1 MGHPMSFV
9 GVDLHHNLLRDKCSL
24 SSMTTESKN
33 AVKSSSLRP
42 LAKLFPYLVKYKIQ
56 VALAIFFLLLAAIT
70 TLTLP
75 MAVRRVIDNGFSDSD
90 PALVNN
96 YFTVLILIA
105 AVLAF
110 ASSCRYYFVIWIG
123 ERIVADL
130 RNDVFA
136 NVTRLSSEF
145 FDRSHSGEII
155 SRLTADT
162 TQIKS
167 AVGATAS
174 MALRNSILGSGALI
188 MMIYTSPRLSL
199 IVIAAIPLIV
209 LPIVGF
215 GRKVRQ
221 RSRAAQDTL
230 ANATAYASESISAVR
245 TMQAFT
251 NGKHV
256 RGKFSGAVDFAFD
269 AARLAIRTRALLTGF
284 AIFLIFSSVVA
295 VLWIGANDVLAGK
308 ITGGTLGQ
316 FLLYAVIAASAMG
329 ALSEVWGELSQAAGS
344 AERLIELLG
353 TKSAITAPVN
363 PVSLTKPVKGKIAFE
378 DVSFN
383 YPTRPEQPTLEGLSM
398 AIKPGETVAIV
409 GPSGAG
415 KSTLFALLLRFYDP
429 ASGEIKLDN
438 VDIKMLAEDDF
449 RSQIALVPQD
459 TMIFASS
466 AADNI
471 SYGEPTASRET
482 IINAAK
488 AANAHDFIEKMPQGY
503 ETVLGE
509 RGVTLSGGQRQR
521 LAIARAILKDAP
533 VLLLDEATSALD
545 AESEKLVQDALDH
558 LMKGRTTLIIAHR
571 LATVL
576 KADRILVMDE
586 GKIIEEG
593 THKALIKK
601 KGVYAGLA
609 KLQFGE
615 G

>member
-1 MGHPMSFV
+1 
-9 GVDLHHNLLRDKCSL
+9 
-24 SSMTTESKN
+24 MTIESQKN
-33 AVKSSSLRP
+33 VKTTSLRP
-42 LAKLFPYLVKYKIQ
+42 LAKLFPYIVKYKIQ
-56 VALAIFFLLLAAIT
+56 VVLAIFFLLLAAIT

-75 MAVRRVIDNGFSDSD
+75 MAVRRVIDNGFTNSD
-90 PALVNN
+90 PSLVNN
-96 YFTVLILIA
+96 YFTVLIIIA
-105 AVLAF
+105 AVLAI

-136 NVTRLSSEF
+136 NVTRLSPEF
-145 FDRSHSGEII
+145 FDKSHSGEII

-174 MALRNSILGSGALI
+174 LALRNSILGVGALI
-188 MMIYTSPRLSL
+188 MMVITSPRLSL

-215 GRKVRQ
+215 GRKVRA

-230 ANATAYASESISAVR
+230 ADATAYASESISAVR

-251 NGKHV
+251 NGNYV
-256 RGKFSGAVDFAFD
+256 RGRFSGAVDFAFD
-269 AARLAIRTRALLTGF
+269 AARKAILTRSLLTGF
-284 AIFLIFSSVVA
+284 AIFLIFSSIVA
-295 VLWIGANDVLAGK
+295 VLWIGANDVLAGTM
-308 ITGGTLGQ
+308 TGGTLGQ
-316 FLLYAVIAASAMG
+316 FLLYAVFAGGAMG

-353 TKSAITAPVN
+353 TKSAITTPTN
-363 PVSLTKPVKGKIAFE
+363 PVALAKPAKGEITFE

-383 YPTRPEQPTLEGLSM
+383 YPSRPDQPTLNGLSM

-429 ASGEIKLDN
+429 TNGEIKLDGIN
-438 VDIKMLAEDDF
+438 IKNLIEDDF

-466 AADNI
+466 AAENI
-471 SYGEPTASRET
+471 SYGKPTTERKTVIA
-482 IINAAK
+482 AAK
-488 AANAHDFIEKMPQGY
+488 AANAHEFIEKMPQAY
-503 ETVLGE
+503 ETILGE

-545 AESEKLVQDALDH
+545 AESEKLVQDALEN
-558 LMKGRTTLIIAHR
+558 LMQGRTTLIIAHR

-586 GKIIEEG
+586 GKVIEEG
-593 THKALIKK
+593 THKSLIKK

-615 G
+615 N

>member
-1 MGHPMSFV
+1 
-9 GVDLHHNLLRDKCSL
+9 
-24 SSMTTESKN
+24 MTTESK
-33 AVKSSSLRP
+33 KTDKRSSLHP
-42 LAKLFPYLVKYKIQ
+42 LAKLFPYILKYKIQ
-56 VALAIFFLLLAAIT
+56 VAFALYFLLLAAVT

-96 YFTVLILIA
+96 YFSVLIMIA
-105 AVLAF
+105 AVLAL

-136 NVTRLSSEF
+136 NVTRLSPEF
-145 FDRSHSGEII
+145 FDKSHSGEIV

-174 MALRNSILGSGALI
+174 MALRNSILGIGALI
-188 MMIYTSPRLSL
+188 MMVYTSPRLSL

-215 GRKVRQ
+215 GRKVRK
-221 RSRAAQDTL
+221 RSREAQDTL
-230 ANATAYASESISAVR
+230 ADATAYASESISAVR

-251 NGKHV
+251 NGSLV
-256 RGKFSGAVDFAFD
+256 RNRFSGAVDFAFD
-269 AARLAIRTRALLTGF
+269 AARLAIRTRAILTGF
-284 AIFLIFSSVVA
+284 AIFLIFSSIVA
-295 VLWIGANDVLAGK
+295 VLWIGANDVLAG
-308 ITGGTLGQ
+308 ITTGGTLGQ
-316 FLLYAVIAASAMG
+316 FLLYAMIAGSAMG

-344 AERLIELLG
+344 TERLIELLG
-353 TKSAITAPVN
+353 TKSAITTPTN
-363 PVSLTKPVKGKIAFE
+363 PVELTRPAKGQITFK

-398 AIKPGETVAIV
+398 VIKPGETLAIV

-429 ASGEIKLDN
+429 AKGEVKLDN
-438 VDIKMLAEDDF
+438 IDIKNLTEDDF

-471 SYGEPTASRET
+471 SYGRPNATRDTVIA
-482 IINAAK
+482 AAK
-488 AANAHDFIEKMPQGY
+488 AANAHDFIEKMPDGY
-503 ETVLGE
+503 ETILGE

-593 THKALIKK
+593 THKALTKK
-601 KGVYAGLA
+601 KGVYARLA

>member
-1 MGHPMSFV
+1 
-9 GVDLHHNLLRDKCSL
+9 
-24 SSMTTESKN
+24 MTIESEKN
-33 AVKSSSLRP
+33 VKSTSLRP
-42 LAKLFPYLVKYKIQ
+42 LTKLFPYIAKYKIR

-136 NVTRLSSEF
+136 NVTRLSPEF
-145 FDRSHSGEII
+145 FDKSHSGEIV

-174 MALRNSILGSGALI
+174 LALRNVILGVGALV
-188 MMIYTSPRLSL
+188 MMVITSPRLSL

-215 GRKVRQ
+215 GRKVRA

-230 ANATAYASESISAVR
+230 ADATAYASESISAVR

-251 NGKHV
+251 NGNHV
-256 RGKFSGAVDFAFD
+256 RGRFSGAVDFAFD
-269 AARLAIRTRALLTGF
+269 AARKAILTRSLLTGF
-284 AIFLIFSSVVA
+284 AIFLIFSSIVA
-295 VLWIGANDVLAGK
+295 VLWIGANDVLAGTM
-308 ITGGTLGQ
+308 TGGTLGQ
-316 FLLYAVIAASAMG
+316 FLLYAVFAGGAMG

-353 TKSAITAPVN
+353 TKSAIITPI
-363 PVSLTKPVKGKIAFE
+363 KPLELAKPAKGEITFE
-378 DVSFN
+378 AVSFN
-383 YPTRPEQPTLEGLSM
+383 YPTRPNQPTLEGLSM
-398 AIKPGETVAIV
+398 SVKPGETVAIV

-429 ASGEIKLDN
+429 ASGIIKLDDI
-438 VDIKMLAEDDF
+438 DIKKLAEDDF

-466 AADNI
+466 AAENI
-471 SYGEPTASRET
+471 SYGKPQATRDNVIA
-482 IINAAK
+482 AAK
-488 AANAHDFIEKMPQGY
+488 AANAHEFIEKMPQAY
-503 ETVLGE
+503 DTILGE

-545 AESEKLVQDALDH
+545 AESEKLVQDALEN
-558 LMKGRTTLIIAHR
+558 LMQGRTTLIIAHR

>member
-1 MGHPMSFV
+1 
-9 GVDLHHNLLRDKCSL
+9 
-24 SSMTTESKN
+24 
-33 AVKSSSLRP
+33 
-42 LAKLFPYLVKYKIQ
+42 
-56 VALAIFFLLLAAIT
+56 LLLAAIT

-136 NVTRLSSEF
+136 NVTRLSPEF
-145 FDRSHSGEII
+145 FDKSHSGEIV

-174 MALRNSILGSGALI
+174 LALRNVILGVGALV
-188 MMIYTSPRLSL
+188 MMVITSPRLSL

-215 GRKVRQ
+215 GRKVRA

-230 ANATAYASESISAVR
+230 ADATAYASESISAVR

-251 NGKHV
+251 NGNHV
-256 RGKFSGAVDFAFD
+256 RGRFSGAVDFAFD
-269 AARLAIRTRALLTGF
+269 AARKAILTRSLLTGF
-284 AIFLIFSSVVA
+284 AIFLIFSSIVA
-295 VLWIGANDVLAGK
+295 VLWIGANDVLAGTM
-308 ITGGTLGQ
+308 TGGTLGQ
-316 FLLYAVIAASAMG
+316 FLLYAVFAGGAMG

-353 TKSAITAPVN
+353 TKSAIITPI
-363 PVSLTKPVKGKIAFE
+363 KPLELAKPAKGEITFE
-378 DVSFN
+378 AVSFN
-383 YPTRPEQPTLEGLSM
+383 YPTRPNQPTLEGLSM
-398 AIKPGETVAIV
+398 SVKPGETVAIV

-429 ASGEIKLDN
+429 ASGIIKLDDI
-438 VDIKMLAEDDF
+438 DIKKLAEDDF

-466 AADNI
+466 AAENI
-471 SYGEPTASRET
+471 SYGKPQPTRDNVIA
-482 IINAAK
+482 AAK
-488 AANAHDFIEKMPQGY
+488 AANAHEFIEKMPQAY
-503 ETVLGE
+503 DTILGE

-545 AESEKLVQDALDH
+545 AESEKLVQDALEN
-558 LMKGRTTLIIAHR
+558 LMQGRTTLIIAHR

>member
-1 MGHPMSFV
+1 
-9 GVDLHHNLLRDKCSL
+9 
-24 SSMTTESKN
+24 MTIESQKN
-33 AVKSSSLRP
+33 VKSTSLRP
-42 LAKLFPYLVKYKIQ
+42 LTKLFPYIAKYKIR

-136 NVTRLSSEF
+136 NVTRLSPEF
-145 FDRSHSGEII
+145 FDKSHSGEIV

-174 MALRNSILGSGALI
+174 LALRNVILGFGALF
-188 MMIYTSPRLSL
+188 MMIITSPRLSL

-215 GRKVRQ
+215 GRKVRA

-230 ANATAYASESISAVR
+230 ADATAYASESISAVR

-251 NGKHV
+251 NGNHV
-256 RGKFSGAVDFAFD
+256 RGRFSGAVDFAFD
-269 AARLAIRTRALLTGF
+269 AARKAILTRSLLTGF
-284 AIFLIFSSVVA
+284 AIFLIFSSIVA
-295 VLWIGANDVLAGK
+295 VLWIGANDVLAGTM
-308 ITGGTLGQ
+308 TGGTLGQ
-316 FLLYAVIAASAMG
+316 FLLYAVFAGGAMG

-353 TKSAITAPVN
+353 TKSAIITPI
-363 PVSLTKPVKGKIAFE
+363 KPLELAKPAKGEITFE
-378 DVSFN
+378 AVSFN
-383 YPTRPEQPTLEGLSM
+383 YPTRPNQPTLEGLSM
-398 AIKPGETVAIV
+398 SVKPGETVAIV

-429 ASGEIKLDN
+429 ASGIIKLDDI
-438 VDIKMLAEDDF
+438 DIKKLAEDDF

-466 AADNI
+466 AAENI
-471 SYGEPTASRET
+471 SYGKPQATRDNVIA
-482 IINAAK
+482 AAK
-488 AANAHDFIEKMPQGY
+488 AANAHEFIEKMPQAY
-503 ETVLGE
+503 DTILGE

-545 AESEKLVQDALDH
+545 AESEKLVQDALEN
-558 LMKGRTTLIIAHR
+558 LMQGRTTLIIAHR

>member
-1 MGHPMSFV
+1 
-9 GVDLHHNLLRDKCSL
+9 
-24 SSMTTESKN
+24 MTTESKN
-33 AVKSSSLRP
+33 PDKSTSLRP
-42 LAKLFPYLVKYKIQ
+42 LAKLFPYILKYKPQ

-75 MAVRRVIDNGFSDSD
+75 MAVRRVIDHGFSDSD
-90 PALVNN
+90 PALVDS
-96 YFTVLILIA
+96 YFTVLIAIVGLLAIA
-105 AVLAF
+105 SA
-110 ASSCRYYFVIWIG
+110 CRYYFVIWIG

-136 NVTRLSSEF
+136 NVTRLSPEF
-145 FDRSHSGEII
+145 FDKSHSGEII

-174 MALRNSILGSGALI
+174 VALRNVILGFGALM

-199 IVIAAIPLIV
+199 IVIAAIPLII

-215 GRKVRQ
+215 GRKVRE
-221 RSRAAQDTL
+221 RSRVAQDSL
-230 ANATAYASESISAVR
+230 ADATAYASEAISAVR

-251 NGKHV
+251 NGSHV
-256 RGKFSGAVDFAFD
+256 RGRFSGAVDFAFD
-269 AARLAIRTRALLTGF
+269 AARLAVRTRALLTGF
-284 AIFLIFSSVVA
+284 AIFLIFASVVA
-295 VLWIGANDVLAGK
+295 VLWIGANDVLAG
-308 ITGGTLGQ
+308 TMSGGTLGQ
-316 FLLYAVIAASAMG
+316 FLLYAVFAGGAMG

-353 TKSAITAPVN
+353 TQSAITSPTN
-363 PVSLTKPVKGKIAFE
+363 PKLLPKPARGEIVFDDI
-378 DVSFN
+378 SFN

-398 AIKPGETVAIV
+398 AIIPGETVAIV

-415 KSTLFALLLRFYDP
+415 KSTIFALLLRFYDP
-429 ASGEIKLDN
+429 DSGEIKLDDI
-438 VDIKMLAEDDF
+438 DIKNLAEDDF

-471 SYGEPTASRET
+471 SYGKPNNSKENVIA
-482 IINAAK
+482 AAK
-488 AANAHDFIEKMPQGY
+488 AANAHDFIVKMPEGY

-593 THKALIKK
+593 THKSLIKQ

-615 G
+615 R

>member
-1 MGHPMSFV
+1 MSSV
-9 GVDLHHNLLRDKCSL
+9 GEGVHHNQPRDKCSL
-24 SSMTTESKN
+24 ASMTTESKN

-42 LAKLFPYLVKYKIQ
+42 LAKLFPYIVKYRIQ
-56 VALAIFFLLLAAIT
+56 VALALFFLLLAAIT

-75 MAVRRVIDNGFSDSD
+75 IAVRRVIDNGFSDSD

-96 YFTVLILIA
+96 YFSVLILIA

-145 FDRSHSGEII
+145 FDRSHSGEIV

-363 PVSLTKPVKGKIAFE
+363 PVSLARPVKGEIAFE
-378 DVSFN
+378 GVSFN

-471 SYGEPTASRET
+471 SYGKPTASRET

>member
-1 MGHPMSFV
+1 MA
-9 GVDLHHNLLRDKCSL
+9 
-24 SSMTTESKN
+24 TESKN
-33 AVKSSSLRP
+33 SSKRTSLRP
-42 LAKLFPYLVKYKIQ
+42 LAKLVPYILKYKIQ
-56 VALAIFFLLLAAIT
+56 VALAIFFLLLAAVT

-75 MAVRRVIDNGFSDSD
+75 MAVRRVIDHGFTGSD
-90 PALVNN
+90 PALVNS
-96 YFTVLILIA
+96 YFTVLIAIA
-105 AVLAF
+105 GLLAL

-136 NVTRLSSEF
+136 NVTRLSPEF
-145 FDRSHSGEII
+145 FDKSHSGEIV

-174 MALRNSILGSGALI
+174 VALRNVILGVGALI

-215 GRKVRQ
+215 GRKVRE
-221 RSRAAQDTL
+221 RSRAAQDSL
-230 ANATAYASESISAVR
+230 ADATAYASESISAVR

-251 NGKHV
+251 NGSHV
-256 RGKFSGAVDFAFD
+256 RSRFSSAVDFAFN
-269 AARLAIRTRALLTGF
+269 AARLAVRTRALLTGF
-284 AIFLIFSSVVA
+284 AIFLIFASVVA
-295 VLWIGANDVLAGK
+295 VLWIGANDVLAG
-308 ITGGTLGQ
+308 TMSGGTLGQ
-316 FLLYAVIAASAMG
+316 FLLYAVFAGGALG

-344 AERLIELLG
+344 AERLIELLS
-353 TKSAITAPVN
+353 TQSAITSPQ
-363 PVSLTKPVKGKIAFE
+363 KPEILAKPAKGEIIFE
-378 DVSFN
+378 DVTFN
-383 YPTRPEQPTLEGLSM
+383 YPSRPEQPTLTGLSM
-398 AIKPGETVAIV
+398 AVKPGETVAIV

-415 KSTLFALLLRFYDP
+415 KSTIFALLLRFYDP
-429 ASGEIKLDN
+429 EKGSVKLDN
-438 VDIKMLAEDDF
+438 LDIKNLVEDDF

-466 AADNI
+466 AAENI
-471 SYGEPTASRET
+471 SYGKPTASRDT
-482 IINAAK
+482 VIAAAK
-488 AANAHDFIEKMPQGY
+488 AANAHEFIEKMPEGY
-503 ETVLGE
+503 ETILGE

-593 THKALIKK
+593 THKTLIKK

>member
-1 MGHPMSFV
+1 
-9 GVDLHHNLLRDKCSL
+9 
-24 SSMTTESKN
+24 MTIESKKT
-33 AVKSSSLRP
+33 VKSSSLRP
-42 LAKLFPYLVKYKIQ
+42 LAKLAPYIARYKTK
-56 VALAIFFLLLAAIT
+56 VGLAIFFLLLAAIT

-75 MAVRRVIDNGFSDSD
+75 IAVRRVIDNGFSESD
-90 PALVNN
+90 PSLVNN
-96 YFTVLILIA
+96 YFTVLIIIA

-110 ASSCRYYFVIWIG
+110 ASSCRYYFVIWLG

-136 NVTRLSSEF
+136 NVTRLSPEF
-145 FDRSHSGEII
+145 FDKSHSGEII

-174 MALRNSILGSGALI
+174 LALRNVILGFGALI
-188 MMIYTSPRLSL
+188 MMIITSPRLSF

-215 GRKVRQ
+215 GRKVRK

-230 ANATAYASESISAVR
+230 ADATAYASESIAAVR

-251 NGKHV
+251 NGTHV
-256 RGKFSGAVDFAFD
+256 RSKFSSAVDFAFD
-269 AARLAIRTRALLTGF
+269 AVRKAILTRSLLTGF
-284 AIFLIFSSVVA
+284 AIFLIFASVVA
-295 VLWIGANDVLAGK
+295 VLWIGANDVLAGTM
-308 ITGGTLGQ
+308 TGGTLGQ
-316 FLLYAVIAASAMG
+316 FLLYAVFAAGAMG

-344 AERLIELLG
+344 AERLVELLG
-353 TKSAITAPVN
+353 TKSAIQSPKDPRELA
-363 PVSLTKPVKGKIAFE
+363 KPARGEITFNNVG
-378 DVSFN
+378 FN
-383 YPTRPEQPTLEGLSM
+383 YPTRPDQKTLEGLSLK
-398 AIKPGETVAIV
+398 IEPGETVAIV

-429 ASGEIKLDN
+429 ANGEIKLDDI
-438 VDIKMLAEDDF
+438 DIKQLAEDDF

-471 SYGEPTASRET
+471 SYGKPTAERET
-482 IINAAK
+482 IISAAK
-488 AANAHDFIEKMPQGY
+488 AANAHDFIEKMPEAY
-503 ETVLGE
+503 ETILGE

-545 AESEKLVQDALDH
+545 AESEKLVQDALEN
-558 LMKGRTTLIIAHR
+558 LMQGRTTLIIAHR

-593 THKALIKK
+593 TPKALIKK

>member
-1 MGHPMSFV
+1 
-9 GVDLHHNLLRDKCSL
+9 
-24 SSMTTESKN
+24 MTIESQKN
-33 AVKSSSLRP
+33 VKSTSLRP
-42 LAKLFPYLVKYKIQ
+42 LAKLFPYIVKYKIR

-90 PALVNN
+90 PSLVNN
-96 YFTVLILIA
+96 YFTVLIIIA

-136 NVTRLSSEF
+136 NVTRLSPEF
-145 FDRSHSGEII
+145 FDKSHSGEIV

-174 MALRNSILGSGALI
+174 LALRNVILGVGALV
-188 MMIYTSPRLSL
+188 MMVITSPRLSL

-215 GRKVRQ
+215 GRKVRA

-230 ANATAYASESISAVR
+230 ADATAYASESISAVR

-251 NGKHV
+251 NGNHV
-256 RGKFSGAVDFAFD
+256 RGRFSGAVDFAFD
-269 AARLAIRTRALLTGF
+269 AARKAILTRSLLTGF
-284 AIFLIFSSVVA
+284 AIFLIFSSIVA
-295 VLWIGANDVLAGK
+295 VLWIGANDVLAGTM
-308 ITGGTLGQ
+308 TGGTLGQ
-316 FLLYAVIAASAMG
+316 FLLYAVFAGGAMG

-353 TKSAITAPVN
+353 TKSAIETPNN
-363 PVSLTKPVKGKIAFE
+363 PVALTKPAKGEIAFK

-383 YPTRPEQPTLEGLSM
+383 YPTRPDQPTLEGLSM
-398 AIKPGETVAIV
+398 AIQPGETVAIV

-429 ASGEIKLDN
+429 NTGEINLDGIN
-438 VDIKMLAEDDF
+438 IKNLAEDDF

-471 SYGEPTASRET
+471 SYGKPTATRD
-482 IINAAK
+482 IIVAAAK
-488 AANAHDFIEKMPQGY
+488 AANAHEFIERMPEGY
-503 ETVLGE
+503 ETILGE

-545 AESEKLVQDALDH
+545 AESEKLVQDALEN
-558 LMKGRTTLIIAHR
+558 LMQGRTTLIIAHR

>member
-1 MGHPMSFV
+1 
-9 GVDLHHNLLRDKCSL
+9 
-24 SSMTTESKN
+24 MTTEFDKT
-33 AVKSSSLRP
+33 VKASSMKP
-42 LAKLFPYLVKYKIQ
+42 LARLAPYIGKYKTQ
-56 VALAIFFLLLAAIT
+56 VVLAIVFLLLAAIT

-75 MAVRRVIDNGFSDSD
+75 IAVRRVIDNGFSESD
-90 PALVNN
+90 PSLVQN
-96 YFTVLILIA
+96 YFTVLIVIA

-136 NVTRLSSEF
+136 NVTRLSPEF
-145 FDRSHSGEII
+145 FDKSHSGEIV

-174 MALRNSILGSGALI
+174 LALRNIILGLGALI
-188 MMIYTSPRLSL
+188 MMVYTSPRLSL

-215 GRKVRQ
+215 GRKVRK

-230 ANATAYASESISAVR
+230 ADATAYASESISAVR
-245 TMQAFT
+245 TMQSFT
-251 NGKHV
+251 NGNFV
-256 RGKFSGAVDFAFD
+256 RQRFSGAVDFAFE

-284 AIFLIFSSVVA
+284 AIFLVFSSVVA
-295 VLWIGANDVLAGK
+295 VLWIGANDVLAG
-308 ITGGTLGQ
+308 TMSGGTLGQ
-316 FLLYAVIAASAMG
+316 FLLYAVFAAGAMG

-344 AERLIELLG
+344 AERLIELLS
-353 TKSAITAPVN
+353 TKSAIETPDTPLQLPTPVRGEI
-363 PVSLTKPVKGKIAFE
+363 SFDA
-378 DVSFN
+378 VSFS
-383 YPTRPEQPTLEGLSM
+383 YPTRPDQPTLEGLSM
-398 AIKPGETVAIV
+398 SVQPGETVAIV
-409 GPSGAG
+409 GASGAG
-415 KSTLFALLLRFYDP
+415 KSTLFSLLLRFYDP
-429 ASGEIKLDN
+429 ASGTISLD
-438 VDIKMLAEDDF
+438 KMNITSLAEDDF
-449 RSQIALVPQD
+449 RSQMALVPQE
-459 TMIFASS
+459 TMIFAAS
-466 AADNI
+466 AAENI
-471 SYGEPTASRET
+471 AYGKPRAAKDA
-482 IINAAK
+482 IIEAAK
-488 AANAHDFIEKMPQGY
+488 AANAHEFIEKMPEGY
-503 ETVLGE
+503 DTVLGE

-545 AESEKLVQDALDH
+545 AESEKLVQDALDR
-558 LMKGRTTLIIAHR
+558 LMEGRTTLIIAHR

-593 THKALIKK
+593 THKALIRK
-601 KGVYAGLA
+601 KGVYARLA

>member
-1 MGHPMSFV
+1 
-9 GVDLHHNLLRDKCSL
+9 
-24 SSMTTESKN
+24 MTAESEKT
-33 AVKSSSLRP
+33 VKSTSLRP
-42 LAKLFPYLVKYKIQ
+42 LAKLFPYIVKYKLQ

-105 AVLAF
+105 AVLAI

-136 NVTRLSSEF
+136 NVTRLSPEF
-145 FDRSHSGEII
+145 FDKSHSGEIV

-174 MALRNSILGSGALI
+174 LALRNSILGIGALL
-188 MMIYTSPRLSL
+188 MMVYTSPRLSL

-221 RSRAAQDTL
+221 RSRDAQDSL
-230 ANATAYASESISAVR
+230 AEATSYASESISAVR
-245 TMQAFT
+245 TMQSFT

-256 RGKFSGAVDFAFD
+256 RNRFSGAVDFAFD
-269 AARLAIRTRALLTGF
+269 AARKAILTRSLLTGF
-284 AIFLIFSSVVA
+284 AIFLIFASIVA
-295 VLWIGANDVLAGK
+295 VLWIGANDVLAGTM
-308 ITGGTLGQ
+308 TGGTLGQ
-316 FLLYAVIAASAMG
+316 FLLYAVMAGGAMG

-353 TKSAITAPVN
+353 TKSAIASPKQPIDLV
-363 PVSLTKPVKGKIAFE
+363 KPAKGEIHFE

-383 YPTRPEQPTLEGLSM
+383 YPTRPEQSTLKGLSM
-398 AIKPGETVAIV
+398 SVKSGETVAIV

-415 KSTLFALLLRFYDP
+415 KSTIFSLLLRFYDP
-429 ASGEIKLDN
+429 QNGEIRMDGI
-438 VDIKMLAEDDF
+438 DIKNLAEDDF

-459 TMIFASS
+459 TMIFAAS
-466 AADNI
+466 AAENI
-471 SYGEPTASRET
+471 SYGKPTASRDT
-482 IINAAK
+482 VTTAAK
-488 AANAHDFIEKMPQGY
+488 AANAHEFIEQMPDGY
-503 ETVLGE
+503 ETILGE

-558 LMKGRTTLIIAHR
+558 LMQGRTTLIIAHR

-576 KADRILVMDE
+576 KADRILVMDQ
-586 GKIIEEG
+586 GRIIEEG
-593 THKALIKK
+593 THKSLIKK
-601 KGVYAGLA
+601 KGVYANLA

-615 G
+615 N

>member
-1 MGHPMSFV
+1 
-9 GVDLHHNLLRDKCSL
+9 
-24 SSMTTESKN
+24 MTIESQKN
-33 AVKSSSLRP
+33 VKSTSLRP
-42 LAKLFPYLVKYKIQ
+42 LTKLFPYIAKYKIR

-136 NVTRLSSEF
+136 NVTRLSPEF
-145 FDRSHSGEII
+145 FDKSHSGEIV

-174 MALRNSILGSGALI
+174 LALRNIILGFGALF
-188 MMIYTSPRLSL
+188 MMVITSPRLSL

-215 GRKVRQ
+215 GRKVRA

-230 ANATAYASESISAVR
+230 ADATAYASESISAVR

-251 NGKHV
+251 NGNHV
-256 RGKFSGAVDFAFD
+256 RGRFSGAVDFAFD
-269 AARLAIRTRALLTGF
+269 AARKAILTRSLLTGF
-284 AIFLIFSSVVA
+284 AIFLIFSSIVA
-295 VLWIGANDVLAGK
+295 VLWIGANDVLAGTM
-308 ITGGTLGQ
+308 TGGTLGQ
-316 FLLYAVIAASAMG
+316 FLLYAVFAGGAMG

-353 TKSAITAPVN
+353 TKSAIITPI
-363 PVSLTKPVKGKIAFE
+363 KPLELAKPAKGEITFE

-383 YPTRPEQPTLEGLSM
+383 YPTRPDQPTLEGLSM
-398 AIKPGETVAIV
+398 SVKPGETVAIV

-429 ASGEIKLDN
+429 ASGIIKLDDI
-438 VDIKMLAEDDF
+438 DIKKLAEDDF

-466 AADNI
+466 AAENI
-471 SYGEPTASRET
+471 SYGKPRATRDNVIA
-482 IINAAK
+482 AAK
-488 AANAHDFIEKMPQGY
+488 AANAHEFIEKMPQAY
-503 ETVLGE
+503 DTILGE

-545 AESEKLVQDALDH
+545 AESEKLVQDALEN
-558 LMKGRTTLIIAHR
+558 LMQGRTTLIIAHR

>member
-1 MGHPMSFV
+1 
-9 GVDLHHNLLRDKCSL
+9 
-24 SSMTTESKN
+24 MTTESQKN
-33 AVKSSSLRP
+33 VKSRSLRP
-42 LAKLFPYLVKYKIQ
+42 LAKLFPYIVKYKIR

-75 MAVRRVIDNGFSDSD
+75 IAVRRVIDNGFSDSD

-105 AVLAF
+105 AVLAI

-136 NVTRLSSEF
+136 NVTRLSPEF
-145 FDRSHSGEII
+145 FDKSHSGEIV

-174 MALRNSILGSGALI
+174 LALRNVILGVGALA
-188 MMIYTSPRLSL
+188 MMIITSPRLSL

-215 GRKVRQ
+215 GRKVRA

-230 ANATAYASESISAVR
+230 ADATAYASESISAVR

-251 NGKHV
+251 NGNHV
-256 RGKFSGAVDFAFD
+256 RGRFSGAVDFAFD
-269 AARLAIRTRALLTGF
+269 AARKAILTRSLLTGF
-284 AIFLIFSSVVA
+284 AIFLIFASIVA
-295 VLWIGANDVLAGK
+295 VLWIGANDVLAGTM
-308 ITGGTLGQ
+308 TGGTLGQ
-316 FLLYAVIAASAMG
+316 FLLYAVFAGGAMG

-344 AERLIELLG
+344 AERLIELLS
-353 TKSAITAPVN
+353 TRSAITTPAQPL
-363 PVSLTKPVKGKIAFE
+363 PLAKPAKGEIAFD

-383 YPTRPEQPTLEGLSM
+383 YPTRPDQPTLEGLSM
-398 AIKPGETVAIV
+398 AIRPGETVAIV

-429 ASGEIKLDN
+429 ASGQIKLDN
-438 VDIKMLAEDDF
+438 IDIRELAEDDF

-466 AADNI
+466 AAENI
-471 SYGEPTASRET
+471 SYGKPTATRDHV
-482 IINAAK
+482 IAAAK
-488 AANAHDFIEKMPQGY
+488 AANAHEFIEKMPEGY
-503 ETVLGE
+503 ETILGE

-545 AESEKLVQDALDH
+545 AESEKLVQDALEN
-558 LMKGRTTLIIAHR
+558 LMQGRTTLIIAHR

-586 GKIIEEG
+586 GKVIEEG
-593 THKALIKK
+593 THKALIKQ

>member
-1 MGHPMSFV
+1 MA
-9 GVDLHHNLLRDKCSL
+9 
-24 SSMTTESKN
+24 TESKN
-33 AVKSSSLRP
+33 PGKRTSLRP
-42 LAKLFPYLVKYKIQ
+42 LARLVPYILKYKIQ
-56 VALAIFFLLLAAIT
+56 VALAIFFLLLAAVT

-75 MAVRRVIDNGFSDSD
+75 MAVRRVIDHGFTGSD
-90 PALVNN
+90 PALVNS
-96 YFTVLILIA
+96 YFTVLIAIA
-105 AVLAF
+105 GLLAI

-136 NVTRLSSEF
+136 NVTRLSPEF
-145 FDRSHSGEII
+145 FDKSHSGEIV

-174 MALRNSILGSGALI
+174 VALRNVILGVGAL
-188 MMIYTSPRLSL
+188 MMMVYTSPRLSM

-215 GRKVRQ
+215 GRKVRE
-221 RSRAAQDTL
+221 RSRAAQDSL
-230 ANATAYASESISAVR
+230 ADATAYASESISAVR

-251 NGKHV
+251 NGSHV
-256 RGKFSGAVDFAFD
+256 RGRFSSAVDFAFN
-269 AARLAIRTRALLTGF
+269 AARLAVRTRALLTGF
-284 AIFLIFSSVVA
+284 AIFLIFASVVA
-295 VLWIGANDVLAGK
+295 VLWIGANDVLAG
-308 ITGGTLGQ
+308 TMSGGTLGQ
-316 FLLYAVIAASAMG
+316 FLLYAVFAGGALG

-344 AERLIELLG
+344 AERLIELLS
-353 TKSAITAPVN
+353 TQSAITSPE
-363 PVSLTKPVKGKIAFE
+363 KPAALAKPAKGEITFE
-378 DVSFN
+378 DVTFN
-383 YPTRPEQPTLEGLSM
+383 YPSRPEQPTLTGLSM

-415 KSTLFALLLRFYDP
+415 KSTIFALLLRFYDP
-429 ASGEIKLDN
+429 EKGTVKLDN
-438 VDIKMLAEDDF
+438 LDIKNLVEDDF

-466 AADNI
+466 AAENI
-471 SYGEPTASRET
+471 SYGRPTASRDT
-482 IINAAK
+482 VIAAAK
-488 AANAHDFIEKMPQGY
+488 AANAHDFIEKMPEGY
-503 ETVLGE
+503 ETILGE

-558 LMKGRTTLIIAHR
+558 LMEGRTTLIIAHR

>member
-1 MGHPMSFV
+1 
-9 GVDLHHNLLRDKCSL
+9 
-24 SSMTTESKN
+24 MTIESQKN
-33 AVKSSSLRP
+33 VKSTSLRP
-42 LAKLFPYLVKYKIQ
+42 LAKLFPYIVKYKIQ

-75 MAVRRVIDNGFSDSD
+75 IAVRRVIDNGFSDSD

-105 AVLAF
+105 AVLAI

-136 NVTRLSSEF
+136 NVTRLSPEF
-145 FDRSHSGEII
+145 FDKSHSGEIV

-174 MALRNSILGSGALI
+174 LALRNVILGIGALA
-188 MMIYTSPRLSL
+188 MMVITSPRLSL

-215 GRKVRQ
+215 GRKVRA

-230 ANATAYASESISAVR
+230 ADATAYASESITAVR

-251 NGKHV
+251 NGNHV
-256 RGKFSGAVDFAFD
+256 RGRFSGAVDFAFD
-269 AARLAIRTRALLTGF
+269 AARKAILTRSLLTGF
-284 AIFLIFSSVVA
+284 AIFLIFASIVA
-295 VLWIGANDVLAGK
+295 VLWIGANDVLAGTM
-308 ITGGTLGQ
+308 TGGTLGQ
-316 FLLYAVIAASAMG
+316 FLLYAVFAGGAMG

-353 TKSAITAPVN
+353 TKSAITTPKN
-363 PVSLTKPVKGKIAFE
+363 PVTLVKPARGEITFE
-378 DVSFN
+378 NVSFN
-383 YPTRPEQPTLEGLSM
+383 YPTRPDQPTLEGLSM
-398 AIKPGETVAIV
+398 SINPGETVAIV

-429 ASGEIKLDN
+429 ATGTIKLDDT
-438 VDIKMLAEDDF
+438 DIKELAEDDF

-471 SYGEPTASRET
+471 SYGKPTATRDNV
-482 IINAAK
+482 IAAAK
-488 AANAHDFIEKMPQGY
+488 AANAHEFIEKMPEGY
-503 ETVLGE
+503 ETILGE

-545 AESEKLVQDALDH
+545 AESEKLVQDALEN
-558 LMKGRTTLIIAHR
+558 LMQGRTTLIIAHR

-586 GKIIEEG
+586 GKVIEEG
-593 THKALIKK
+593 THKSLIKK

-615 G
+615 N